1 MVSITEGKH
10 EHFFIDFAWEKDAH
24 IRSYRLGLEEVFEG
38 KYLDT
43 LFVPLQGQAFLL
55 VGCGKEK
62 ELGLLEVREILA
74 AAASKCR
81 EMKIRECSVDISRFA
96 EVLGKD
102 AVLQSVMGLELGSYT
117 YSLTGKE

>member
-55 VGCGKEK
+55 VGCGKENP
-62 ELGLLEVREILA
+62 G
-74 AAASKCR
+74 CCGF
-81 EMKIRECSVDISRFA
+81 EMQGNENKGMFRGYIPVC
-96 EVLGKD
+96 
-102 AVLQSVMGLELGSYT
+102 GSA
-117 YSLTGKE
+117 G

>member
-10 EHFFIDFAWEKDAH
+10 EHFFIDFAWEKDGH

-96 EVLGKD
+96 EVLGKE
-102 AVLQSVMGLELGSYT
+102 AVIQRVM
-117 YSLTGKE
+117 